1 LFPWYNPLRIAV
13 IYQNC
18 YCCGNKFQPETGFY
32 FGAMYF
38 SYALVSGVSIAGGF
52 MLMAAGWDINLVSLF
67 IPIHI
72 ILMLPLAVRSS
83 RLLMLYW
90 IKPVMYKDIVK
101 QERDSW
107 EKQNRK
113 LS

>member
-1 LFPWYNPLRIAV
+1 
-13 IYQNC
+13 
-18 YCCGNKFQPETGFY
+18 
-32 FGAMYF
+32 MYF
-38 SYALVSGVSIAGGF
+38 SYALVSGVSIAAGF
-52 MLMAAGWDINLVSLF
+52 MFMAAGWDINIVSMI
-67 IPIHI
+67 IPVNI

-90 IKPVMYKDIVK
+90 IKPMMYKDIVK
-101 QERDSW
+101 QERNSW